1 MSAWLLRKP
10 NLLRNVAQEHRSS
23 FSAACQVWFRSAER
37 RNFTFRGCGRWI
49 GSSRGKV
56 VDFLEP
62 RLHGAFAAAARAHL
76 HSPYLIRRA

>member
-1 MSAWLLRKP
+1 MSAWLLRKQ
-10 NLLRNVAQEHRSS
+10 NLLRKVAKEHRSS
-23 FSAACQVWFRSAER
+23 CSAARQVWFRSTER

-49 GSSRGKV
+49 ESSCGNI

-76 HSPYLIRRA
+76 YSPHLIRRA